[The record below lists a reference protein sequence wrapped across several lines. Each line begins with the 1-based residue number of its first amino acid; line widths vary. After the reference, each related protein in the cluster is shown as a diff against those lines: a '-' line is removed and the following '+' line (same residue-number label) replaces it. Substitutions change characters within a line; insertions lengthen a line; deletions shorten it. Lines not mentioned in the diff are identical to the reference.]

1 MTLRLPNVH
10 QVPHM
15 HRWADDLLSQ
25 NSVAAHEVH
34 DLAYSIEQHGLE
46 IDNGLMQKL
55 DRVRAMPLAAH
66 QDESSHAVDVN
77 SHLNS
82 DDAADLTSS
91 IEEGAA
97 LAEEIENLAQAMDNA
112 DKEHE
117 QLSAELDANSTQAA
131 SALETP
137 APKLVPPRKRGSR
150 RRT

>member
-1 MTLRLPNVH
+1 
-10 QVPHM
+10 M
-15 HRWADDLLSQ
+15 HSWADDLLSQ
-25 NSVAAHEVH
+25 DSVAAHEVH

-55 DRVRAMPLAAH
+55 DRVRAMALAA
-66 QDESSHAVDVN
+66 QSHAVDPD

-82 DDAADLTSS
+82 DDAPDLTSS

-137 APKLVPPRKRGSR
+137 APKLVPPRKLRGGR

>member
-1 MTLRLPNVH
+1 
-10 QVPHM
+10 M
-15 HRWADDLLSQ
+15 HSWADDLLSQ
-25 NSVAAHEVH
+25 DSVAAHEVH

-55 DRVRAMPLAAH
+55 DRVRAMPLAA
-66 QDESSHAVDVN
+66 QSHAVDPD

-82 DDAADLTSS
+82 DDAPDLTSS

-137 APKLVPPRKRGSR
+137 APKLVPPRKLRGGR